1 MSRRIVHYPHPALEQ
16 KADEIPEITEEIRE
30 LARDMAEAMYGDNGI
45 GLAAPQV
52 GESVCLIV
60 IDLSGPEERSELMTL
75 VNPRIEA
82 HEGEVVSEE
91 GCLSFPE
98 LFVKIRRAEKVTA
111 RGLNLEG
118 EEVTVAADGM
128 LAVCLQHEIDHLHGR
143 VILDHASR
151 LKRSLYE
158 KKVKRHLSKNS

>member
-16 KADEIPEITEEIRE
+16 KAGELSEITEEIRE
-30 LARDMAEAMYGDNGI
+30 LAKDMAEAMYGDSGI

-60 IDLSGPEERSELMTL
+60 MDLSGPEEHSELMTL
-75 VNPRIEA
+75 VNPRIEER
-82 HEGEVVSEE
+82 EGEVVSEE

-98 LFVKIRRAEKVTA
+98 LFIKIRRSEKVTA
-111 RGLNLEG
+111 KGLNLDG
-118 EEVTVAADGM
+118 EEVTIAADGM
-128 LAVCLQHEIDHLHGR
+128 LAVCLQHEIDHLQGR

-158 KKVKRHLSKNS
+158 KKVKKHMANNR

>member
-16 KADEIPEITEEIRE
+16 KAEEISEITEEIRQ
-30 LARDMAEAMYGDNGI
+30 LAHDMAEAMYDDKGI

-52 GESVCLIV
+52 GESVCLI
-60 IDLSGPEERSELMTL
+60 IMDLSGPEERSELMTL
-75 VNPRIEA
+75 VNPRIEER
-82 HEGEVVSEE
+82 EGEVVSEE

-98 LFVKIRRAEKVTA
+98 LFIKIRRSEKVTA
-111 RGLNLEG
+111 KGLNLEG
-118 EEVTVAADGM
+118 EEVTLHADGM

-158 KKVKRHLSKNS
+158 KKVKKHMDKG

>member
-1 MSRRIVHYPHPALEQ
+1 MSRRIVHYPHPVLEQ
-16 KADEIPEITEEIRE
+16 KAVEIPEITDEIRE
-30 LARDMAEAMYGDNGI
+30 LARDMAEAMYGDKGI

-60 IDLSGPEERSELMTL
+60 MDLSGPEEHSELLTL
-75 VNPRIEA
+75 VNPRIEER
-82 HEGEVVSEE
+82 EGEMVSEE

-98 LFVKIRRAEKVTA
+98 LFIKIRRSEKVTA
-111 RGLNLEG
+111 KGLTLEG
-118 EEVTVAADGM
+118 EEVTLNADGM

-143 VILDHASR
+143 IILDHASR

-158 KKVKRHLSKNS
+158 KKVRKHMGRG